1 MLLVSRDRA
10 DGGCNQC
17 EYRLQAL
24 SGKTSVDKMVWCS
37 KYTSKARLDGKTA
50 IVTGSNTGIGKY
62 TALDFVKRG
71 KIDSREL
78 TLTVPRPI
86 ATTKK

>member
-17 EYRLQAL
+17 EYRLQDL
-24 SGKTSVDKMVWCS
+24 SGKTSVDEMVCCS
-37 KYTSKARLDGKTA
+37 KYTGKARLDGKTA